1 MIPASYDSN
10 GSVPTT
16 DISFE
21 TQATQESMYPQRNH
35 PVPHSQAPRKPV
47 DDPFISPASH
57 QVGTYLHF
65 RLTLKQCISS
75 VQNHK

>member
-1 MIPASYDSN
+1 MNFYVLNYITASYDSN

-21 TQATQESMYPQRNH
+21 TQATQESMYPQRYQ
-35 PVPHSQAPRKPV
+35 PVPHPQAPRKPV

-57 QVGTYLHF
+57 QVNFIVGNWRVGF
-65 RLTLKQCISS
+65 EI
-75 VQNHK
+75 